1 MRQRCRGPGRCQ
13 HHAWSHPHSCPA
25 TRDGPKLCDEGHR
38 SHLLHWAV
46 LPPLTTFPFMPCD
59 APTHFSSSLHS
70 TEGRGQQG
78 EITPMKEKLEPRP
91 EGTISS
97 VGGNELQGDPRPRRP
112 PALKVE
118 AGSKSISMGSGPS
131 NPPSM
136 VRFSCASP
144 LASLFCTHTVDTC
157 SQRPFRSSPHS
168 CKMSPLLLHPLSYR
182 LCY

>member
-1 MRQRCRGPGRCQ
+1 MAPVLKMPLQEGTLRREEADPGSQYIKPFPCR
-13 HHAWSHPHSCPA
+13 WSFAGHNTLGTSAKKAQCSPS
-25 TRDGPKLCDEGHR
+25 TDEG
-38 SHLLHWAV
+38 
-46 LPPLTTFPFMPCD
+46 
-59 APTHFSSSLHS
+59 
-70 TEGRGQQG
+70 GGQQG